1 MPLLR
6 AFMVLVA
13 LGVIGTAAMWL
24 ITRERSWMQW
34 SLRLLRIG
42 VVTGLI
48 FFAVL
53 IGERLLG

>member
-1 MPLLR
+1 MPVLR
-6 AFMVLVA
+6 AFMILVA

-24 ITRERSWMQW
+24 ITRERNWMQW

-42 VVTGLI
+42 VVTGLV

>member
-6 AFMVLVA
+6 AFMILVA

-24 ITRERSWMQW
+24 ITRERNWMQW

>member
-1 MPLLR
+1 MPVLR
-6 AFMVLVA
+6 AFVILVA

-24 ITRERSWMQW
+24 ITRERHWMQW

-42 VVTGLI
+42 VVTGLV